1 MDMFLHFLKKNKLII
16 IIAIA
21 LFIGI
26 STGLVY
32 SLTKYANLEIP
43 INQSNLNTE
52 TSNTST
58 GSVYDK
64 YVNNQTELDKENG
77 QNTDYNTKRSSI
89 SINQAIYA
97 LDDFMFECNQNIK
110 PEEKIATTKSGKEIF
125 ALLNYDTVASLKEK
139 LSNYVVNDDKILTTI
154 LNNYGF
160 YIVKDKVGTLDSL
173 NSSVYWI
180 NRSYTNNILFSN
192 DSIAEVEVPIY
203 QSGTIPISAPVQ
215 PSATKPMTDS
225 FGNPMGDSKEQNT
238 ETVITNASAYPGP
251 KMIVKLKKEHGN
263 WKINEITYSQNEKN

>member
-1 MDMFLHFLKKNKLII
+1 MDMFLHFIKRNKLII

-26 STGLVY
+26 SAGLIY
-32 SLTKYANLEIP
+32 SLDKYADLEIP
-43 INQSNLNTE
+43 VSQQSNNKDE
-52 TSNTST
+52 TTSQK

-64 YVNNQTELDKENG
+64 YVNNQTAIDKENG
-77 QNTDYNTKRSSI
+77 ENTDYNTKRSSI

-125 ALLNYDTVASLKEK
+125 ALLNYDTTASFKEK
-139 LSNYVVNDDKILTTI
+139 LSEYVVADDKTLTTI

-160 YIVKDKVGTLDSL
+160 YIVKDKVGALDSL

-180 NRSYTNNILFSN
+180 NRGYTNNILFSN

-215 PSATKPMTDS
+215 PSTTKPMTDS
-225 FGNPMGDSKEQNT
+225 FGNSMGGEDEQPQQ
-238 ETVITNASAYPGP
+238 TVITNASAYPGP

-263 WKINEITYSQNEKN
+263 WKVNEITYVQDDKE

>member
-1 MDMFLHFLKKNKLII
+1 MDMFLHFIKRNKLII

-26 STGLVY
+26 STGLIY
-32 SLTKYANLEIP
+32 SLDKYADLEIP
-43 INQSNLNTE
+43 VSQQSNNKDE
-52 TSNTST
+52 TTSQK

-64 YVNNQTELDKENG
+64 YVNNQTAIDKENG
-77 QNTDYNTKRSSI
+77 ENTDYNTKRSSI

-125 ALLNYDTVASLKEK
+125 ALLNYDTTASFKEK
-139 LSNYVVNDDKILTTI
+139 LSEYVIADDKILTTI

-180 NRSYTNNILFSN
+180 NRGYTNNILFSN

-225 FGNPMGDSKEQNT
+225 FGNSMGGEDEQPQQ
-238 ETVITNASAYPGP
+238 TVITNASAYPGP

-263 WKINEITYSQNEKN
+263 WKVSEIIYTQDDKN